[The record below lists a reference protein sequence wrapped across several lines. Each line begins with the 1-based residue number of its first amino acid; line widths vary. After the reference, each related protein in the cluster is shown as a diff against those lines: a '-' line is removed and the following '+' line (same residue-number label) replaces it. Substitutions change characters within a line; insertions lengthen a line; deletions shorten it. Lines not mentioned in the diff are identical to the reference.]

1 MKFHALFQARAE
13 FPVFDHR
20 PQGFH
25 YLDSAA
31 TGQICRAAADA
42 LLTYETQNRANV
54 KRGIYP
60 LAEAATEAFAD
71 ARRAVADYLGVADA
85 DEVSSSG
92 TTLGINLFAHA
103 FGARLSAGDEI
114 VLSEL
119 EHHSNIVPWQLLCE
133 RTGATIRVL
142 PVTDEGRLDLDRLE
156 EIVTERCKVIAVT
169 HASNVTGALTDL
181 RRIVAAAQAV
191 GARVLVDGAQRAPH
205 GPLDV
210 PGLGVDAY
218 AISGHK
224 MFGPTGGGA
233 LWVRGELL
241 AELPPFL
248 GGGEMIN
255 RVTFARTEYARAPHR
270 FEAGTPA
277 IGAAI
282 GMGAAPLSQRPRLA
296 GGHPPRARPDRT
308 PAGWSEPNS
317 GNPGDRACGL
327 AGPDRRGLVRGRG
340 RAFARHLSSAGRA
353 RRVSAR
359 RSSLRAAAD
368 GPVRRGRHRPRQ
380 PRPIQ
385 RRRRHRRAAGGP
397 GRGARHPA
405 MSDEL
410 YHQAILELAKK
421 ARLASRLEAS
431 QASVTVD
438 NPAVRRPRDA
448 GSEPRGR
455 PGAGRRPQ
463 GARLPALPSSRRR
476 DQ

>member
-1 MKFHALFQARAE
+1 MSFDARAVRAE

-42 LLTYETQNRANV
+42 LLTFETQNRANV

-85 DEVSSSG
+85 DEVILTSG

-103 FGARLSAGDEI
+103 FGGRLVEGDAI

-119 EHHSNIVPWQLLCE
+119 EHHSNIVPWQLLRE

-142 PVTDEGRLDLDRLE
+142 PVTQEGRLDLDRLE
-156 EIVTERCKVIAVT
+156 EVVTDRCKIIAVT

-181 RRIVAAAQAV
+181 GRIVAAAQAV
-191 GARVLVDGAQRAPH
+191 GARVIVDGAQRAPH

-210 PGLGVDAY
+210 QGLGVDAY

-241 AELPPFL
+241 ADLPPFL
-248 GGGEMIN
+248 GGGEMIS

-282 GMGAAPLSQRPRLA
+282 GMGAAACFLTSLNWRDATRHELGLTQRLLDGLSQVPQVRVIGPVGLQGRIGVVSFEAEGAHSHDICHLLGARGVCLRGGHHCAQPLMDRFGVVATARTSLAPYNDAADIDALLA
-296 GGHPPRARPDRT
+296 G
-308 PAGWSEPNS
+308 
-317 GNPGDRACGL
+317 L
-327 AGPDRRGLVRGRG
+327 
-340 RAFARHLSSAGRA
+340 
-353 RRVSAR
+353 
-359 RSSLRAAAD
+359 
-368 GPVRRGRHRPRQ
+368 
-380 PRPIQ
+380 
-385 RRRRHRRAAGGP
+385 
-397 GRGARHPA
+397 
-405 MSDEL
+405 DEVL
-410 YHQAILELAKK
+410 AIL
-421 ARLASRLEAS
+421 R
-431 QASVTVD
+431 
-438 NPAVRRPRDA
+438 
-448 GSEPRGR
+448 
-455 PGAGRRPQ
+455 
-463 GARLPALPSSRRR
+463 
-476 DQ
+476 